1 MKKQWRIC
9 VATRAKEKGTHGVH
23 RAFTGLP
30 GVEIAANACE
40 DEAERLKIA
49 KDIGAARSYAGLDE
63 MLERERPD
71 IVCLCSREP
80 ENHLREVDA
89 AVRFG
94 CHVYCEKPFAATL
107 DEADKMIA
115 AAESAKLKSAVAH
128 LARYAETFNAAKA
141 MIAKGEIGRLVTMY
155 GRGKEDER
163 GGGED
168 MIVLG
173 THIIDLFRFF
183 AGDPKWV
190 FGEISVEGRPCA
202 PSDVRTPTEPVGPV
216 AGDELIALY
225 GFENSVRGIFES
237 RKGLSARGPRL
248 GLTLVGTEATL
259 AVRYSGDRRLRICR
273 AKGPPEEGGEFVE
286 VETAP
291 APDPE
296 GSTLLTPGG
305 DNGYFSRCNRTGALD
320 LMDAIEKN
328 REPASSARDAR
339 WALEMIQGVY
349 ASHFAGRKLAFPL
362 ASKKHPLLKSE

>member
-1 MKKQWRIC
+1 
-9 VATRAKEKGTHGVH
+9 
-23 RAFTGLP
+23 
-30 GVEIAANACE
+30 
-40 DEAERLKIA
+40 
-49 KDIGAARSYAGLDE
+49 
-63 MLERERPD
+63 
-71 IVCLCSREP
+71 VCLCSREP

-225 GFENSVRGIFES
+225 GFENSVRGFS
-237 RKGLSARGPRL
+237 KAAKGFPPAAPTRL
-248 GLTLVGTEATL
+248 DPG
-259 AVRYSGDRRLRICR
+259 GDRGDASRPLLRR
-273 AKGPPEEGGEFVE
+273 QTPAHLPREGAAGEGGEFVE